1 MTETARLVLSVDSTD
16 VDKGSASLDKI
27 GRHAGEA
34 EKSTTRATGQMEGG
48 FKAVGAAIAAVA
60 SSAALRKIVGD
71 LASFDQ
77 AMRGVQAVSQA
88 TAEQMAVLEN
98 QARELGATSM
108 FSAQQAADA
117 QRFLAQA
124 GFEVNEVLGATPG
137 ILQLAAAAGMDLGSA
152 ADLASNALSGF
163 RLEVTELGR
172 VNDVLAA
179 TAASANTD
187 VQQLGQALSFA
198 APIATAAG
206 VSVEETAA
214 AIGALSDAGIQASRA
229 GTGFVGF
236 IRQLSNIT
244 PQAAAALQ
252 SYGVSVSEVD
262 ITTRGLQSVIDR
274 LAEANIQTADAFK
287 IFGSEAGAAAQVLL
301 GSSERVSELTTSLG
315 DAEGAA
321 SRMAE
326 ILGSGLTGS
335 MKAFSSASA
344 EAILQL
350 GDGGVGGE
358 LQSLI
363 DTATG
368 VISVYNGMLP
378 QFAEA
383 NDLSAEQAANLENL
397 AGAVQII
404 AAAAG
409 GYATYTIAVKGATV
423 AMAAFNA
430 AARTNPVGVVVSAVA
445 AASAAIAAFGGDTDD
460 ASKAIARF
468 RREMD
473 QTAPSV
479 DTLISKYE
487 ELNEVQRE
495 GLRIKWAEQQRL
507 AAESAKAAFEDL
519 AVEARNSLGSLGGRG
534 QDAEGLATYQGFKA
548 FRESAREAFE
558 EGENLLPLID
568 EFGEKNGLSKQAIN
582 SLKSFA
588 IEIDT
593 ATQKGEE
600 FERLLDRVSG
610 RGEIIND
617 DRSKRIADEIIREL
631 EQAQNTGAGGGGDD
645 KATKAIQKRVE
656 ALRLEAETLGMTAT
670 QEELYRAR
678 KEGATAA
685 QLAAIEGS
693 YRQIEAYEAEQKA
706 LKEHEEYKKSLERD
720 LGEIQDRYASE
731 RDLLAEDLMLRRDKI
746 RESYELQLID
756 KQEANALMKEAQNE
770 YYQGLEDLRNEDVE
784 RERKASQMI
793 MSAKFAAAQQ
803 GVALLQTIAGENE
816 AAAAVVLGIQTGLS
830 AAMAWQNTLVAATR
844 AQAELGLLGGGPA
857 AAATIMAWGKAQVG
871 LIIATGAAKA
881 FAGGGSGGGSGGGVP
896 SLGGTGGFGGYGGP
910 SYVPQA
916 SPFPEQGQA
925 GSTINI
931 TVNGS
936 VVGSTK
942 EDLAAA
948 FGDALKDRI
957 NDTDF
962 VLIEDRSRNGR
973 TLMGR

>member
-1 MTETARLVLSVDSTD
+1 MTETARLVLAVDSTD

-34 EKSTTRATGQMEGG
+34 ERSTTRATSQMEGG

-88 TAEQMAVLEN
+88 TAEQMAVLED

-187 VQQLGQALSFA
+187 VMQLGQALSFA

-244 PQAAAALQ
+244 PQAAAALE
-252 SYGVSVSEVD
+252 SYGISVSEVD

-274 LAEANIQTADAFK
+274 LAAANIETADAFK

-335 MKAFSSASA
+335 LRAFGSAAA
-344 EAILQL
+344 EATLQL

-548 FRESAREAFE
+548 FREQAREAFE

-568 EFGEKNGLSKQAIN
+568 EFGEKNGLSEQAIN
-582 SLKSFA
+582 SLKTFA
-588 IEIDT
+588 VEIDT
-593 ATQKGEE
+593 ATQRGEE

-610 RGEIIND
+610 RGEILNPE
-617 DRSKRIADEIIREL
+617 RSKRIADEIIREL
-631 EQAQNTGAGGGGDD
+631 EQAQNTGGGGGGDD
-645 KATKAIQKRVE
+645 KATKSIQKRVE
-656 ALRLEAETLGMTAT
+656 ALRLEADTLRMTAT
-670 QEELYRAR
+670 EADLYRL
-678 KEGATAA
+678 KVEGATPA
-685 QLAAIEGS
+685 QLAEAAAI
-693 YRQIEAYEAEQKA
+693 YRKIDAYEAEQKA
-706 LKEHEEYKKSLERD
+706 LEASIESRRIANEILAEMDKERATDIDAGEQLLERYMTEEELLREHHQRRLEVLEAARAADFDNQTKWNDAIAAEEERHKETLND
-720 LGEIQDRYASE
+720 LDQQRWKLQLKGTADVFGLLTGLMASENRKMFEIGKAAAIAQGAINIPLAATNAYASASAVPVIGHI
-731 RDLLAEDLMLRRDKI
+731 LAPI
-746 RESYELQLID
+746 
-756 KQEANALMKEAQNE
+756 
-770 YYQGLEDLRNEDVE
+770 
-784 RERKASQMI
+784 
-793 MSAKFAAAQQ
+793 AA
-803 GVALLQTIAGENE
+803 T
-816 AAAAVVLGIQTGLS
+816 AAVVAQTAQLS
-830 AAMAWQNTLVAATR
+830 AIKSANFN
-844 AQAELGLLGGGPA
+844 GGGGAAAITGGVNTVPA
-857 AAATIMAWGKAQVG
+857 APAPVQLDGG
-871 LIIATGAAKA
+871 RGAD
-881 FAGGGSGGGSGGGVP
+881 SGGGS
-896 SLGGTGGFGGYGGP
+896 SI
-910 SYVPQA
+910 S
-916 SPFPEQGQA
+916 
-925 GSTINI
+925 I
-931 TVNGS
+931 TVQGS
-936 VVGSTK
+936 VVGATK
-942 EDLAAA
+942 DELADM
-948 FGDALKDRI
+948 FGDALKERI
-957 NDTDF
+957 ANKDY
-962 VLIEDRSRNGR
+962 VLIDSNSRNGR
-973 TLMGR
+973 TLR

>member
-137 ILQLAAAAGMDLGSA
+137 ILELAAAAGMDLGSA

-187 VQQLGQALSFA
+187 VMQLGQALSFA

-262 ITTRGLQSVIDR
+262 ISTRGLQSVIDR

-473 QTAPSV
+473 NTAPSV

-548 FRESAREAFE
+548 FREQAREAFE

-568 EFGEKNGLSKQAIN
+568 EFGEKNGLSEQAIN
-582 SLKSFA
+582 SLKKFA
-588 IEIDT
+588 IEADT
-593 ATQKGEE
+593 AIERGEE
-600 FERLLDRVSG
+600 FARLLDRVSG
-610 RGEIIND
+610 RGEIINY
-617 DRSKRIADEIIREL
+617 DRSKRIADEIIADL
-631 EQAQNTGAGGGGDD
+631 EGAGSGGGGGND
-645 KATKAIQKRVE
+645 KATDSIQKRVA
-656 ALRLEAETLGMTAT
+656 ALQLEAETLGMTAR

-685 QLAAIEGS
+685 QLAAIDGS

-706 LKEHEEYKKSLERD
+706 LEEKAEFERALERD

-731 RDLLAEDLMLRRDKI
+731 RELLAEDLMLRRETI
-746 RESYELQLID
+746 LESYELGKID
-756 KQEANALMKEAQNE
+756 RQEANALLQESNRE
-770 YYQGLEDLRNEDVE
+770 YYDELDSLRNTDIE
-784 RERKASQMI
+784 REQRASRMI
-793 MSAKFAAAQQ
+793 MSAKMAAAQQ
-803 GVALLQTIAGENE
+803 GVALLQVIAGENQ
-816 AAAAVVLGIQTGLS
+816 AAANIVLAIQTGLS
-830 AAMAWQNTLVAATR
+830 AAMAWQNTVVAATR
-844 AQAELGLLGGGPA
+844 AQAELGILGGGPA
-857 AAATIMAWGKAQVG
+857 AAAAIMAWGKAQVG
-871 LIIATGAAKA
+871 LIIATGAAKG
-881 FAGGGSGGGSGGGVP
+881 FMGGGGGGGSSGSLGSFGGSPEAAPP
-896 SLGGTGGFGGYGGP
+896 SPLP
-910 SYVPQA
+910 P
-916 SPFPEQGQA
+916 
-925 GSTINI
+925 
-931 TVNGS
+931 
-936 VVGSTK
+936 
-942 EDLAAA
+942 
-948 FGDALKDRI
+948 
-957 NDTDF
+957 
-962 VLIEDRSRNGR
+962 EDRNSGGSLTIVFQGDVTGFDQDELADTLMNKMGDEINNLDRVVIDPKSRNGR
-973 TLMGR
+973 LLRGR

>member
-1 MTETARLVLSVDSTD
+1 MTETARLVLAVDSTD

-34 EKSTTRATGQMEGG
+34 ERSTTRATSQMEGG

-88 TAEQMAVLEN
+88 TAEQMAVLEK
-98 QARELGATSM
+98 QARELGATSV

-137 ILQLAAAAGMDLGSA
+137 ILELAAAAGMDLGSA

-163 RLEVTELGR
+163 RLEVSELGR

-262 ITTRGLQSVIDR
+262 ISTRGLQAVIDR
-274 LAEANIQTADAFK
+274 LAEANIETADAFK

-301 GSSERVSELTTSLG
+301 GSNERVSELTTTLTE
-315 DAEGAA
+315 AEGAA
-321 SRMAE
+321 SEMAG

-460 ASKAIARF
+460 ASKAIAQF

-548 FRESAREAFE
+548 FREQAREAFE

-610 RGEIIND
+610 RSEILNPE
-617 DRSKRIADEIIREL
+617 RSKRIADEIIRDL
-631 EQAQNTGAGGGGDD
+631 EGTQGGGGGGND
-645 KATKAIQKRVE
+645 KATDSIQKRVA
-656 ALRLEAETLGMTAT
+656 ALQLEAETLGMTAR

-706 LKEHEEYKKSLERD
+706 LEEKAEFERALERD

-731 RDLLAEDLMLRRDKI
+731 RELLAEDLMLRRETI
-746 RESYELQLID
+746 LESYELGIID
-756 KQEANALMKEAQNE
+756 RQEANALLQESNRE
-770 YYQGLEDLRNEDVE
+770 YYDELDSLRNTDIE
-784 RERKASQMI
+784 REQRASRMI
-793 MSAKFAAAQQ
+793 MSAKMAAAQQ
-803 GVALLQTIAGENE
+803 GVALLQVIAGENQ
-816 AAAAVVLGIQTGLS
+816 AAANIVLAIQTGLS
-830 AAMAWQNTLVAATR
+830 AAMAWQNTVVAATR
-844 AQAELGLLGGGPA
+844 AQAELGFLGGGPA
-857 AAATIMAWGKAQVG
+857 AAAAIMAWGKAQVG
-871 LIIATGAAKA
+871 LIIATGAAKG
-881 FAGGGSGGGSGGGVP
+881 FMGGGGGGGSSGSLGSFGGSPEAAPP
-896 SLGGTGGFGGYGGP
+896 SPLP
-910 SYVPQA
+910 P
-916 SPFPEQGQA
+916 
-925 GSTINI
+925 
-931 TVNGS
+931 
-936 VVGSTK
+936 
-942 EDLAAA
+942 
-948 FGDALKDRI
+948 
-957 NDTDF
+957 
-962 VLIEDRSRNGR
+962 EDRNSGGSLTIVFQGDVTGFDQDELADKLINKMGDEINNLDRVVIDPKSRNGR
-973 TLMGR
+973 LLRGR

>member
-77 AMRGVQAVSQA
+77 AMRGVQAVSGA
-88 TAEQMAVLEN
+88 TAEQMAVLED

-206 VSVEETAA
+206 VSIEETAA
-214 AIGALSDAGIQASRA
+214 SIGALSDAGIQASRA

-244 PQAAAALQ
+244 PQAAAALE

-274 LAEANIQTADAFK
+274 LAAANIETADAFK

-301 GSSERVSELTTSLG
+301 GSSERVSELTTTLG

-358 LQSLI
+358 LQNLI

-397 AGAVQII
+397 AGAVQVI

-409 GYATYTIAVKGATV
+409 GYATYTIAVKGATA
-423 AMAAFNA
+423 AMVAFNA
-430 AARTNPVGVVVSAVA
+430 AARTNPVGLIVSGVA

-487 ELNEVQRE
+487 EMNEVQRE
-495 GLRIKWAEQQRL
+495 GLKIQWAEQQRL

-548 FRESAREAFE
+548 FREQAREAFE

-568 EFGEKNGLSKQAIN
+568 EFGEKNGLSEQAIN
-582 SLKSFA
+582 SLKKFA
-588 IEIDT
+588 IEADT
-593 ATQKGEE
+593 AIQRGEE
-600 FERLLDRVSG
+600 FARLLDQVSG
-610 RGEIIND
+610 RGEIINY
-617 DRSKRIADEIIREL
+617 DRSKRIADQIIADL
-631 EQAQNTGAGGGGDD
+631 EGAQGGGGSSD
-645 KATKAIQKRVE
+645 KATDSIQKRVA
-656 ALRLEAETLGMTAT
+656 ALQLEAETLGMTAR
-670 QEELYRAR
+670 QEALYTAR

-685 QLAAIEGS
+685 QLAAIDGS

-706 LKEHEEYKKSLERD
+706 LEFSIKSRRDAAEILAEMDKERATDIDAGEQLLERYMTEEE
-720 LGEIQDRYASE
+720 LLREHHE
-731 RDLLAEDLMLRRDKI
+731 RRLET
-746 RESYELQLID
+746 
-756 KQEANALMKEAQNE
+756 
-770 YYQGLEDLRNEDVE
+770 LEDARAADFDNEAKWNSAIEAENKRFNDAME
-784 RERKASQMI
+784 DMDKARWMAQMDLAASGLSEITGLMSSENRKMFEI
-793 MSAKFAAAQQ
+793 GKAAAIAQTLVSIPSSAQ
-803 GVALLQTIAGENE
+803 KAFDAMSGIPIVGPALGTAA
-816 AAAAVVLGIQTGLS
+816 AAAAVVAGLGRLQAIKS
-830 AAMAWQNTLVAATR
+830 ANF
-844 AQAELGLLGGGPA
+844 GGG
-857 AAATIMAWGKAQVG
+857 G
-871 LIIATGAAKA
+871 
-881 FAGGGSGGGSGGGVP
+881 GGGSGGGGISGGVQSVPAAPAPVQLDGASGGGR
-896 SLGGTGGFGGYGGP
+896 GGD
-910 SYVPQA
+910 SI
-916 SPFPEQGQA
+916 S
-925 GSTINI
+925 I
-931 TVNGS
+931 TVQGS
-936 VVGSTK
+936 VVGATK
-942 EDLAAA
+942 DELADM
-948 FGDALKDRI
+948 FGDALRERIANKDY
-957 NDTDF
+957 
-962 VLIEDRSRNGR
+962 VLIDSNSRNGR
-973 TLMGR
+973 TLR

>member
-16 VDKGSASLDKI
+16 VDKGSAALDRI
-27 GRHAGEA
+27 GRNAGEA
-34 EKSTTRATGQMEGG
+34 EKSTTRATNQMEGG

-77 AMRGVQAVSQA
+77 AMRGVQAVSGA

-274 LAEANIQTADAFK
+274 LAEANIETADAFK

-350 GDGGVGGE
+350 GDGGVGGK

-468 RREMD
+468 RRELD

-487 ELNEVQRE
+487 DMNEVQRE

-548 FRESAREAFE
+548 FREQAREAFE

-610 RGEIIND
+610 RSEILNPE
-617 DRSKRIADEIIREL
+617 RSKRIADEIIRDL
-631 EQAQNTGAGGGGDD
+631 EGTQGGGGGGND
-645 KATKAIQKRVE
+645 KATDSIQKRVA
-656 ALRLEAETLGMTAT
+656 ALQLEAETLGMKAR

-685 QLAAIEGS
+685 QLAAIDGS

-706 LKEHEEYKKSLERD
+706 LEFSIKSRRDAAEILAEMDKERATDIEAGEQLLERYMTEEE
-720 LGEIQDRYASE
+720 LLREHHE
-731 RDLLAEDLMLRRDKI
+731 RRLET
-746 RESYELQLID
+746 
-756 KQEANALMKEAQNE
+756 
-770 YYQGLEDLRNEDVE
+770 LEDARAADFDNEAKWNSAIEAENKRFNDAME
-784 RERKASQMI
+784 DMDKARWMAQMDLAASGLSEITGLMSSENRKMFEI
-793 MSAKFAAAQQ
+793 GKAAAIAQTLVSIPSSAQ
-803 GVALLQTIAGENE
+803 KAFDAMSGIPIVGPALGTAA
-816 AAAAVVLGIQTGLS
+816 AAAAVVAGLGRLQAIKS
-830 AAMAWQNTLVAATR
+830 ANF
-844 AQAELGLLGGGPA
+844 GGG
-857 AAATIMAWGKAQVG
+857 G
-871 LIIATGAAKA
+871 
-881 FAGGGSGGGSGGGVP
+881 GGGSGGGGISGGVQSVPAAPAPVQLDGASGGGR
-896 SLGGTGGFGGYGGP
+896 GGD
-910 SYVPQA
+910 SI
-916 SPFPEQGQA
+916 S
-925 GSTINI
+925 I
-931 TVNGS
+931 TVQGS
-936 VVGSTK
+936 VVGATK
-942 EDLAAA
+942 DELADM
-948 FGDALKDRI
+948 FGDALKERI
-957 NDTDF
+957 ANKDY
-962 VLIEDRSRNGR
+962 VLIDSNSRNGR
-973 TLMGR
+973 TLR

>member
-1 MTETARLVLSVDSTD
+1 MNETARLVLAVDSTD

-34 EKSTTRATGQMEGG
+34 EKSTTRATSQMEGG
-48 FKAVGAAIAAVA
+48 FKAVRAAIAAVA

-77 AMRGVQAVSQA
+77 AMRGVQAVSGA
-88 TAEQMAVLEN
+88 TAEQMAVLED

-163 RLEVTELGR
+163 RLEVAELGR

-187 VQQLGQALSFA
+187 VTQLGQALSFA

-244 PQAAAALQ
+244 PQAAAALE
-252 SYGVSVSEVD
+252 SYGISVSEVD

-274 LAEANIQTADAFK
+274 LAAANIETADAFK

-335 MKAFSSASA
+335 LRAFGSAAA
-344 EAILQL
+344 EATLQL

-548 FRESAREAFE
+548 FREQAREAFE

-568 EFGEKNGLSKQAIN
+568 EFGEKNGLSEQAIN
-582 SLKSFA
+582 SLKTFA

-593 ATQKGEE
+593 ATQRGEE

-610 RGEIIND
+610 RGEIINYE
-617 DRSKRIADEIIREL
+617 RSKRIADEIIAEL
-631 EQAQNTGAGGGGDD
+631 EDAQGGGGGGGND
-645 KATKAIQKRVE
+645 KATDSIQKRVA
-656 ALRLEAETLGMTAT
+656 ALQLEAETLGMTAR

-685 QLAAIEGS
+685 QLAAIDGS
-693 YRQIEAYEAEQKA
+693 YRQMEAYESEQKA
-706 LKEHEEYKKSLERD
+706 LEFSIKSRRDAAEILAEMDKERATDIDAGEQLLERYMTD
-720 LGEIQDRYASE
+720 EELLREHHE
-731 RDLLAEDLMLRRDKI
+731 RRLET
-746 RESYELQLID
+746 
-756 KQEANALMKEAQNE
+756 
-770 YYQGLEDLRNEDVE
+770 LEDARAADFDNEAKWNSAIEAENKRFNDAME
-784 RERKASQMI
+784 DMDRARWMAQMDLAASGLSEITGLMSSENRKMFEI
-793 MSAKFAAAQQ
+793 GKAAAIAQTLVSIPSSAQ
-803 GVALLQTIAGENE
+803 KAFDAMSGIPIVGPALGAAA
-816 AAAAVVLGIQTGLS
+816 AAAAVVAGMGRLQAIKS
-830 AAMAWQNTLVAATR
+830 ANF
-844 AQAELGLLGGGPA
+844 GGG
-857 AAATIMAWGKAQVG
+857 G
-871 LIIATGAAKA
+871 
-881 FAGGGSGGGSGGGVP
+881 GGGSGGGGISGGVQSVPAAPAPVQLDGASGGGR
-896 SLGGTGGFGGYGGP
+896 GGD
-910 SYVPQA
+910 SI
-916 SPFPEQGQA
+916 S
-925 GSTINI
+925 I

-936 VVGSTK
+936 VVGATK
-942 EDLAAA
+942 DELAEM
-948 FGDALKDRI
+948 FGDALKERI
-957 NDTDF
+957 NNKDWVMIDAN
-962 VLIEDRSRNGR
+962 SRNGR
-973 TLMGR
+973 TLR